1 MRWLLASEAVTRIH
15 RDTDRGSNGTGA
27 RTAGLGIRILLVD
40 DHVLVRQ
47 GMRLLLETDPDL
59 SVVGEVA
66 TADEARAVAARERPS
81 LVLLDAAAGLELISE
96 LTVHN
101 DDLRV
106 LVVTGV
112 NDVQQHREALRAGA
126 SGVVLKQQAGDV
138 LLKAVRRVH
147 AGEVWADRSTTALVL
162 SDLRRGSGHRDP
174 ASHAARVESLTTR
187 EREIVTL
194 VAQGNSTQRIA
205 DALCISDKTVRNHL
219 ASIYSKLQVSDRLE
233 LALYAVKHRL
243 TNPAARKNA

>member
-1 MRWLLASEAVTRIH
+1 MRWLLASEAVTSIR
-15 RDTDRGSNGTGA
+15 RDTSSGSNGAHAGT
-27 RTAGLGIRILLVD
+27 TGLGIRILLVD

-47 GMRLLLETDPDL
+47 GMRLLLETEPDL
-59 SVVGEVA
+59 RVVGEAA
-66 TADEARAVAARERPS
+66 TASEARTVAQRERPS
-81 LVLLDAAAGLELISE
+81 LVLLDAAIGLELISE
-96 LTVHN
+96 LTAADEHI
-101 DDLRV
+101 RV

-112 NDVQQHREALRAGA
+112 NDAERHREVLRAGA
-126 SGVVLKQQAGDV
+126 SGIVLKQQAGAV

-162 SDLRRGSGHRDP
+162 RELRRGSGRRETG
-174 ASHAARVESLTTR
+174 SHAARVDSLTAR

-219 ASIYSKLQVSDRLE
+219 ASIYSKLGVSDRLE

-243 TNPAARKNA
+243 TNPVVYGID